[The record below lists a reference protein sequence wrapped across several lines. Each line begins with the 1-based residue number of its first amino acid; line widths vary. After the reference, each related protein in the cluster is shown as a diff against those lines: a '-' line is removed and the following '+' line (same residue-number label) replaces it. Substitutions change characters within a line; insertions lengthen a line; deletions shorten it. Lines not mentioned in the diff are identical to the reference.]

1 MIKEDPRYSKFSSSD
16 RVRRKVFLNTMMKE
30 LSNKYNFILRIWITF
45 VRFVLMVNITQTFKI
60 IIQSLLL
67 L

>member
-30 LSNKYNFILRIWITF
+30 LSNKYIRQFYSQDLDYICQVCLGGECYTNF
-45 VRFVLMVNITQTFKI
+45 
-60 IIQSLLL
+60 
-67 L
+67 

>member
-30 LSNKYNFILRIWITF
+30 LSNKYIRQFYSQDLDYIYQVCLGGEYYTNF
-45 VRFVLMVNITQTFKI
+45 
-60 IIQSLLL
+60 
-67 L
+67 